1 MKSLCLM
8 EKRWPTD
15 VGKRSGITM
24 GVYPKFR
31 RLGRQL
37 ELEVVAT
44 IFIIAAS
51 SFLFLKLVSEV
62 REGETHAV
70 DEAILLALR
79 DPADPSNPIGPPWV
93 EVMFRGFTSLG
104 SPSVLSLVT
113 VGAVGYL
120 WLERE
125 RPTALFVVLAI
136 AGGAAL
142 EILLKLGFARPRP
155 ELVSHLV
162 DVNSF
167 SFPSGHATMVTITY
181 LTLGVL
187 LARVQERR
195 GMKLYVLAVATF
207 LALLVGIT
215 RIYLGAHRPTDVL
228 AGWCLGAAWALACW
242 LIARP
247 SAWRLCTTRRNGT
260 MPACRMRSSSPRG
273 ATASMAQTIQ
283 ASARPSPT
291 AAFASR

>member
-1 MKSLCLM
+1 
-8 EKRWPTD
+8 
-15 VGKRSGITM
+15 M
-24 GVYPKFR
+24 GVYPKLS

-93 EVMFRGFTSLG
+93 EVMFRDFTSLG

-113 VGAVGYL
+113 VAAVGYL

-125 RPTALFVVLAI
+125 RATALFVVLAI

-167 SFPSGHATMVTITY
+167 SFPSGHATMATITY

-195 GMKLYVLAVATF
+195 RMKLYVLAVGTF

-215 RIYLGAHRPTDVL
+215 RIYLGVHWPTDVL

-242 LIARP
+242 LIANWLQDHGKLEP
-247 SAWRLCTTRRNGT
+247 SRESTRVKR
-260 MPACRMRSSSPRG
+260 
-273 ATASMAQTIQ
+273 
-283 ASARPSPT
+283 
-291 AAFASR
+291 

>member
-1 MKSLCLM
+1 MHPKL
-8 EKRWPTD
+8 
-15 VGKRSGITM
+15 RS
-24 GVYPKFR
+24 
-31 RLGRQL
+31 LGRQL

-62 REGETHAV
+62 REGETRAV

-79 DPADPSNPIGPPWV
+79 DPANPSIPIGPPWL
-93 EVMFRGFTSLG
+93 EVMFRDLTSLG
-104 SPSVLSLVT
+104 SPSVLVLVT
-113 VGAVGYL
+113 VAAVGYL

-125 RPTALFVVLAI
+125 RGTALFVILAI

-142 EILLKLGFARPRP
+142 ETLLKLDFARPRP

-167 SFPSGHATMVTITY
+167 SFPSGHATMATITY

-187 LARVQERR
+187 LARVQQRR
-195 GMKLYVLAVATF
+195 RMKLYVLAIATF

-215 RIYLGAHRPTDVL
+215 RVYLGVHWPTDVL
-228 AGWCLGAAWALACW
+228 AGWCLGAAWALGCW
-242 LIARP
+242 LIATLLHDRGKLEP
-247 SAWRLCTTRRNGT
+247 SRNLESTRAKLN
-260 MPACRMRSSSPRG
+260 
-273 ATASMAQTIQ
+273 
-283 ASARPSPT
+283 
-291 AAFASR
+291 